1 MKVGA
6 RHLAALE
13 LEATLRALV
22 SERQGRIGDRG
33 NGGSLE
39 QKLRESYF

>member
-6 RHLAALE
+6 RHFAALE

-22 SERQGRIGDRG
+22 SERQGRIRDRG
-33 NGGSLE
+33 DGGSLE
-39 QKLRESYF
+39 QKQREGYF